1 MCGAL
6 WNRTTFSGFS
16 VLRIH
21 HVCQSSRSLLLQME
35 SNHYLQIQ
43 ILPHYHYAMEQYFA
57 EAKGFEP
64 LRRFRL
70 SVLHKLLTL
79 DIIQASLML
88 FSLNR
93 NFQDRCNKPTLPN
106 LHFGDEGGS
115 RTHNRQFRRLLLCP
129 IELPHHICGSRRIR
143 TFGTWRFG
151 TLAVCWFKPLTH
163 TSFILLVQR

>member
-70 SVLHKLLTL
+70 LVFRTSAIDQLCQTS
-79 DIIQASLML
+79 IS
-88 FSLNR
+88 
-93 NFQDRCNKPTLPN
+93 
-106 LHFGDEGGS
+106 DEGGT
-115 RTHNRQFRRLLLCP
+115 RTHNRLLRKQLLYP
-129 IELPHHICGSRRIR
+129 VELPHHICGSRRIR

-151 TLAVCWFKPLTH
+151 TLAVCWFKPLSH

>member
-70 SVLHKLLTL
+70 PVFRTSAIDQLCQTSILVMRVGVEPTIGSFVDCCSVQLSYLT
-79 DIIQASLML
+79 IFAEAEGFEPSE
-88 FSLNR
+88 
-93 NFQDRCNKPTLPN
+93 P
-106 LHFGDEGGS
+106 GGS
-115 RTHNRQFRRLLLCP
+115 AR
-129 IELPHHICGSRRIR
+129 
-143 TFGTWRFG
+143 
-151 TLAVCWFKPLTH
+151 
-163 TSFILLVQR
+163 

>member
-21 HVCQSSRSLLLQME
+21 HVCQSSKSLLLQME

-43 ILPHYHYAMEQYFA
+43 ILPHYHYAMEQYYA

-70 SVLHKLLTL
+70 PV
-79 DIIQASLML
+79 
-88 FSLNR
+88 F
-93 NFQDRCNKPTLPN
+93 
-106 LHFGDEGGS
+106 
-115 RTHNRQFRRLLLCP
+115 RTGAIDQLCQ
-129 IELPHHICGSRRIR
+129 
-143 TFGTWRFG
+143 
-151 TLAVCWFKPLTH
+151 
-163 TSFILLVQR
+163 TSF